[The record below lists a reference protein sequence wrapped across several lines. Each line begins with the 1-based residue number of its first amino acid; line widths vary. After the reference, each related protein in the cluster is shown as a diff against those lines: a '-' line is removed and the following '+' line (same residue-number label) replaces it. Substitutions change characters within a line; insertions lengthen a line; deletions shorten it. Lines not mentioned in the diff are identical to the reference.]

1 MPRSVLELF
10 NEIKLKTGSAQIA
23 NWIVSEAIGR
33 PYFQALS
40 EDLTADDGSV
50 LRALEY
56 SRRLEEGEPIQ
67 YVLGRWSFR
76 DLELVVDHRAL
87 IPRPETEVV
96 VEVALQCLKKRRVD
110 HPRILELG
118 TGSGAP
124 AIALATEI
132 PGAYVLGTDLSV
144 DALSLARANLRLYSD
159 RISGHMELIQADWFR
174 AIDPD
179 EQPLID
185 SGEFDLIFSNP
196 PYIGQDD
203 YDLLEPLVRDWE
215 PRSALLSGERGTEQ
229 LETILRWAPRYLAQ
243 SGCLVLEMD
252 PAQVGPVVEFAQNIG
267 YECEVFCDLAERKR
281 GLVAKLLY
289 DDLRTGGD
297 PAVALQQL
305 FDN

>member
-50 LRALEY
+50 SRALEY

-76 DLELVVDHRAL
+76 DLELIVDHRAL

-144 DALSLARANLRLYSD
+144 DALSLARANLRLYGD
-159 RISGHMELIQADWFR
+159 RISGHMKLIQADWFR

-196 PYIGQDD
+196 PYISQDD

-215 PRSALLSGERGTEQ
+215 PRSALLSGERGTEH

-243 SGCLVLEMD
+243 SGYLVLEMD
-252 PAQVGPVVEFAQNIG
+252 PAQVGPVVDFAQNIG

-289 DDLRTGGD
+289 DDHRTGGD
-297 PAVALQQL
+297 PDVALQQL